1 MPTKS
6 CTRIILLALAW
17 LLPLVATAS
26 SGTAPLLTVQIGPGT
41 PSLTLDRQ
49 TLLTL
54 PQASM
59 ETRVP
64 WHDEPARFE
73 GPLLSSL
80 IEHLEIRGDTLVVTG
95 LDGYS
100 TRLSLAESDAMGAML
115 AHRCNGKPLN
125 VREFG
130 PLLLLYPE
138 GHGLSSQQRLF
149 RTVWQVTH
157 IDVE

>member
-1 MPTKS
+1 MPNNN

-17 LLPLVATAS
+17 LWPLVVTAS
-26 SGTAPLLTVQIGPGT
+26 SGTAPLLTVQNGPG
-41 PSLTLDRQ
+41 SAQLTLDRQ
-49 TLLTL
+49 VLLTL

-59 ETRVP
+59 KTRVP
-64 WHDEPARFE
+64 WHDEPVRFE

-80 IEHLEIRGDTLVVTG
+80 IEHLQIRGDTLVVTG

-100 TRLSLAESDAMGAML
+100 TRVSLAESDAMRAML
-115 AHRCNGKPLN
+115 AHRGNGKPLN

-149 RTVWQVTH
+149 RTVWQVTR